1 MPVSSISQ
9 LTDREVQETAMVDLA
24 FYILKEKGEPI
35 LYRELMEEI
44 VKLKGFS
51 EEEKAFYIAQLFTE
65 INIDGRFVCVG
76 KSLWGLKSWYPMEQ
90 TTDSAVAQNVK
101 DDEGEENE
109 DFFVEEDDDKEK
121 DSLGQETD

>member
-35 LYRELMEEI
+35 LYRELMGEI

-76 KSLWGLKSWYPMEQ
+76 KSLWGLKNWYPMEQ

-101 DDEGEENE
+101 DDEGEEIE
-109 DFFVEEDDDKEK
+109 DFFVEDDDKEK